1 MPDPLWLE
9 GRGGQPE
16 GYRHR
21 QMLDAVRYLTDNG
34 TKRVA
39 GLLAE
44 LHDRLRGLVREDAGR
59 DPEPTATVID
69 AQSLRTAPTIP
80 RSTSG
85 WDGGKKV
92 GGRKRHV
99 VVDCLGLLL
108 VVMVTAAGAVRHA
121 GAPSIPRAGCLPS
134 GRPAGPGPPSRDSLV
149 QQAPVPPA
157 SPQRPNRLI
166 ATTGSRGRV
175 PASAG
180 KPEATHPGG
189 AIATPC
195 RQ

>member
-1 MPDPLWLE
+1 M
-9 GRGGQPE
+9 
-16 GYRHR
+16 
-21 QMLDAVRYLTDNG
+21 
-34 TKRVA
+34 
-39 GLLAE
+39 
-44 LHDRLRGLVREDAGR
+44 
-59 DPEPTATVID
+59 
-69 AQSLRTAPTIP
+69 P
-80 RSTSG
+80 RSTSK

-121 GAPSIPRAGCLPS
+121 GVPSVPRAGCLPS
-134 GRPAGPGPPSRDSLV
+134 CRPAGPGPPSRDSLV

-180 KPEATHPGG
+180 KPEATDPSG
-189 AIATPC
+189 ATATPC